1 MIWGRISSNWVFE
14 CLVMLLP
21 LAKLVAIGLC
31 KKFALSMYR
40 AMKDLAVDFHHLLQV
55 LVSYPESHQLLGFS
69 HI

>member
-1 MIWGRISSNWVFE
+1 
-14 CLVMLLP
+14 MLLP

-40 AMKDLAVDFHHLLQV
+40 AMKDLVVDFHHLLQV